1 MKRFT
6 TMFLALCFVIGGFI
20 AVNNKSSGLQPV
32 AAMNAAEVSNS
43 ILPTLRIP
51 TDLRLSQGTKTVS
64 DTITVHDTVYIKHTM
79 HLPTSSKHRGLRI
92 IRVPYA
98 VKSAPDTLYLPIL
111 YVLKEP
117 SVREEK
123 TVNVNHST
131 DKQLQDSC
139 FMPVWQRVSTLERSH

>member
-32 AAMNAAEVSNS
+32 ATMNAAEVSNS

-51 TDLRLSQGTKTVS
+51 TDLRLSPGTKAVP
-64 DTITVHDTVYIKHTM
+64 DTIVVHDTVYTTRTM
-79 HLPTSSKHRGLRI
+79 HLPTNHKCGSRI

-117 SVREEK
+117 SVREEQ
-123 TVNVNHST
+123 TVNENHST